1 MKIFAYKDVGALY
14 ELLESR
20 TRRGNAEISGRVASI
35 LARVAEGGDAA
46 VKAVTRETD
55 GVELASLESCLRPRR
70 LDRLAAQTPPA
81 LYETMEKAAANIRRY
96 HEKQKSTGYELREP
110 GRLLGRI
117 VRPLRRVGVYVPGGT
132 AAYPSTVLMNCIP
145 AAVAGVE
152 EIVIATPGQARG
164 GIAPG
169 RSGGEKS
176 PASAV
181 WSPSAARRRSPRSRT
196 APRRCRA
203 SIRLSARATST
214 SPRRKSSSSAAWTSI

>member
-55 GVELASLESCLRPRR
+55 GVELASLELPAAE

-117 VRPLRRVGVYVPGGT
+117 VRPLRRVGVYVPG
-132 AAYPSTVLMNCIP
+132 
-145 AAVAGVE
+145 
-152 EIVIATPGQARG
+152 
-164 GIAPG
+164 
-169 RSGGEKS
+169 K
-176 PASAV
+176 
-181 WSPSAARRRSPRSRT
+181 
-196 APRRCRA
+196 
-203 SIRLSARATST
+203 
-214 SPRRKSSSSAAWTSI
+214 

>member
-20 TRRGNAEISGRVASI
+20 TRSGNAEISGRVASI

-55 GVELASLESCLRPRR
+55 GVELASLELPAAE

-96 HEKQKSTGYELREP
+96 HEKQKITGYELREP
-110 GRLLGRI
+110 GRLLVRI

-132 AAYPSTVLMNCIP
+132 AA
-145 AAVAGVE
+145 
-152 EIVIATPGQARG
+152 
-164 GIAPG
+164 
-169 RSGGEKS
+169 
-176 PASAV
+176 
-181 WSPSAARRRSPRSRT
+181 
-196 APRRCRA
+196 
-203 SIRLSARATST
+203 
-214 SPRRKSSSSAAWTSI
+214 